1 MSQLGR
7 SDLNTLAQTTN
18 VNDNTTKDINPSKVR
33 NQYDNERDSTINIVD
48 DEIIPKNTGGEKTLE
63 LNSPPTLTNL
73 GANDVPTRA
82 LVEELIANEDTN
94 PNFKK
99 IAVST
104 YNLENTDN
112 GKFLYHDLTT
122 SNFNIP
128 LGSTLEIFTINTK
141 SSNTT
146 NVTLDAGVTLVD
158 YFGNSLSNWT
168 STSENKTAIF
178 TKISLN
184 NYRVTEI
191 KEVNSTSNPVS
202 FTVNSD
208 SPVSDDIA
216 FNDIIT
222 IDTAS
227 LVNHPF
233 LIGSSTTFEF
243 SLNGSSYTLCS
254 TLTALQTQIDNFGSG
269 VTYVI
274 RAIGV
279 YNSGDFG
286 SATIG
291 FSFN

>member
-1 MSQLGR
+1 MAQLGR
-7 SDLNTLAQTTN
+7 SDLNTLATTTN

-33 NQYDNERDSTINIVD
+33 NQYDNERDSTINIID
-48 DEIIPKNTGGEKTLE
+48 DEIIPKNTSGEKTLE
-63 LNSPPTLTNL
+63 LNSPPTLSNL
-73 GANDVPTRA
+73 GTNDVPTRA
-82 LVEELIANEDTN
+82 LVEELIVNEDTN
-94 PNFKK
+94 PNFKN
-99 IAVST
+99 IAVAT
-104 YNLENTDN
+104 YDLEDTDN

-122 SNFNIP
+122 SEFTIP

-146 NVTLDAGVTLVD
+146 NVTLEIGVTLVD

-191 KEVNSTSNPVS
+191 KEVESTSNPVS

-208 SPVSDDIA
+208 APVSDDIA

-222 IDTAS
+222 IDASS
-227 LVNHPF
+227 LVTHPF
-233 LIGSSTTFEF
+233 ISSATFEF
-243 SLNGSSYTLCS
+243 SLDGSTYTLCS

-279 YNSGDFG
+279 YNTGDFG